1 MNSLY
6 VVEFMM
12 WNSFTIFA
20 LVFRRKIADM
30 IAVTMKHIYFIIL
43 SALFSLVTFAQVPD
57 NLESELVLLNVK
69 TGKEK

>member
-1 MNSLY
+1 
-6 VVEFMM
+6 
-12 WNSFTIFA
+12 
-20 LVFRRKIADM
+20 M